1 MAVTTIPPSG
11 LTDPI
16 VGHNFLNNG
25 DMSIHQ
31 RTGTISVD
39 NANVITLDR
48 WRVRDS
54 TGGSVDVSQ
63 STDVPSTSDVGA
75 TGSKFATSLYINCT
89 GATGTVGANDFA
101 YMSQAIEAQF
111 LQNLGWG
118 ESGAKSVTLSFWF
131 KSNKTGQC
139 SVQLYGEEEG
149 RHYNASYT
157 VPDANWNYYTV
168 TFPGDTHS
176 DGQIDNNN
184 GGGLSVKFN
193 LTTGSNYQAT
203 AGSWTAGNKMGT
215 SSDVNQLDDA
225 ANDLRWTGI
234 KLEVGSLATP
244 YQFRSFGQELRD
256 CQRYY
261 RQWTSGSDVML
272 AMGRNNTT
280 TNALATLHH
289 LGMRAA
295 PSLTVSAAADF
306 QVGHAGTATA
316 CTAIALARQDEEVS
330 TISATVSSG
339 LTAGEACDVAM
350 DGGGTRTFAL
360 SAEI

>member
-54 TGGSVDVSQ
+54 AGGSVDVSQ

-75 TGSKFATSLYINCT
+75 TGSKFATSLYIDCT
-89 GATGTVGANDFA
+89 GATGSVGANDFA
-101 YMSQAIEAQF
+101 YMQQTIEAQF

-139 SVQLYGEEEG
+139 SVQLFGEEEG
-149 RHYNASYT
+149 RHYNSSYT

-184 GGGLSVKFN
+184 GGGLTVRFN

-203 AGSWTAGNKMGT
+203 AGSWTAGTKFGT

-244 YQFRSFGQELRD
+244 YQFRSFGQELQD

-261 RQWTSGSDVML
+261 VKWTTASATG
-272 AMGRNNTT
+272 MGGVCRSTSAGIVGGLNFPVS
-280 TNALATLHH
+280 
-289 LGMRAA
+289 MRAA
-295 PSLTVSAAADF
+295 PTMTWGTFTVIDSSASGVDATMSTNAAG
-306 QVGHAGTATA
+306 VKGVTASFA
-316 CTAIALARQDEEVS
+316 
-330 TISATVSSG
+330 SASG
-339 LTAGEACDVAM
+339 LT
-350 DGGGTRTFAL
+350 DGNGAYLELKSGQTLQA
-360 SAEI
+360 SAEL